1 MEDLGGYIVSKNK
14 GKVFESSF
22 QKSIPKDIFC
32 RRLPDSPG
40 SWAGGKTTFTVKQ
53 IADFELYD
61 GNNFYFLELKHVLKG
76 TSISLNNIR
85 GSLKKDKKTYKKEW
99 QIKKLTE
106 ASNKGVICGLLVYFN
121 SKHKCYFLDINDY
134 NDFVNDNDRKS
145 IPISY
150 FEEEGIEVD
159 VKMLSVNIR
168 LDIKKFL
175 SVFE

>member
-1 MEDLGGYIVSKNK
+1 MKNS
-14 GKVFESSF
+14 GKQFEENFKKSVPSDVHVYRFKDSTASF
-22 QKSIPKDIFC
+22 D
-32 RRLPDSPG
+32 G
-40 SWAGGKTTFTVKQ
+40 AKTKFA
-53 IADFELYD
+53 IYNSCDFEIFHGGNLYW
-61 GNNFYFLELKHVLKG
+61 LELKSHKG
-76 TSISLNNIR
+76 ASLPLGCVR
-85 GSLKKDKKTYKKEW
+85 DTQVKE
-99 QIKKLTE
+99 LTK
-106 ASNKGVICGLLVYFN
+106 ASNKGVICGLLTYF
-121 SKHKCYFLDINDY
+121 SDKKRVFWLDINDY